1 MSSRGAGYTFLIAS
15 IEIDDDMQ
23 IQIAVS
29 SHTQSQSLEVL
40 NSSLLTV
47 SLTWGQVSVVLVI
60 TRN

>member
-29 SHTQSQSLEVL
+29 TIKSHT
-40 NSSLLTV
+40 
-47 SLTWGQVSVVLVI
+47 I
-60 TRN
+60 TEFRGTK